1 MKKVLY
7 ILGEFEDEDIEWIIA
22 TGEKNR
28 VAAGSVL
35 IREGESIDAMS
46 IVLDGWFSVTAAALG
61 NREIARLGSGEIL
74 GEMSYVDSRPPS
86 ATVTAMEDAMILV
99 LSRDSIVKK
108 LNDDVYFA
116 ARFYRALA
124 VFLSDR
130 LRGTI
135 SRLGYGESETL
146 QEDVEYEDELDM
158 DLLDNVSMAG
168 ARFEQILRR
177 LRGDV

>member
-7 ILGEFEDEDIEWIIA
+7 ILGEFEDSDIEWIIA
-22 TGEKNR
+22 AGKKER
-28 VAAGSVL
+28 IAAGSVL
-35 IREGESIDAMS
+35 IREGDPIDAMS
-46 IVLDGWFSVTAAALG
+46 IVLEGTFSVMAKALG
-61 NREIARLGSGEIL
+61 NREIARLGAGEIV
-74 GEMSYVDSRPPS
+74 GEMSSVDSRPPS
-86 ATVTAMEDAMILV
+86 ATVIAEEDAVILT
-99 LSRDSIVKK
+99 LSDNQIQEKLARDVA
-108 LNDDVYFA
+108 FA

-146 QEDVEYEDELDM
+146 KEDVEYEDELDL

-168 ARFEQILRR
+168 VRFEQILRR
-177 LRGDV
+177 LKGDI